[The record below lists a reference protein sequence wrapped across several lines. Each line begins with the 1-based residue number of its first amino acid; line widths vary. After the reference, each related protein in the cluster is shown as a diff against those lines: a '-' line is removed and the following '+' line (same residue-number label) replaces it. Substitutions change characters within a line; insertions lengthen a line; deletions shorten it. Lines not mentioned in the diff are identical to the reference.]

1 MKVVTLMAP
10 TTPANN
16 ISFKILLGRFLTR
29 SGDQAWDF
37 AVPLTLLKIFPDQIR
52 IAAGYYLAVKFL
64 HVLLMPRLASVIDR
78 KSRIHVAY
86 LGTIMQ
92 LVGVV
97 AGAISLFYLYT
108 LNSVETNA
116 GIILGLSGLVGSMG
130 STLMNISVG
139 NDLVPAA
146 IPASEIT
153 KFNSRM
159 RQLDLFTEVS
169 SPVAAGLL
177 LILTHPSIPLFGFVL
192 VALWNVVSFIPEML
206 ILKSIFKSSPELL
219 KEKTQTSAIS
229 KLSML
234 AKLKNGWTAFF
245 RQPVAPAVAA
255 YALLWLSVLSPH
267 GVLLTGYLKDA
278 WNMPEIVV
286 GAFRGLG
293 ALFGLLSTV
302 LFPLIVA
309 KFGLIKGSRHFI
321 LFQTAMVI
329 TALVFFWIPTQ
340 TGQYGFLI
348 FILFSRVGLY
358 GFSLGEMQI
367 RQLGIA
373 PHERGE
379 VNGFADA
386 LTGVAT
392 LVLFAFG
399 ALLPS
404 TSQFSILVAG
414 SVGFVILGASIFSL
428 WKAPKFDS
436 TDLVIY
442 K

>member
-1 MKVVTLMAP
+1 MAP
-10 TTPANN
+10 TSLANKT
-16 ISFKILLGRFLTR
+16 SFKILLGRFLTR

-37 AVPLTLLKIFPDQIR
+37 AVPLTLLKVFPDQIR
-52 IAAGYYLAVKFL
+52 IAAGYYLAVKLL

-86 LGTIMQ
+86 LGTILQ
-92 LVGVV
+92 LLGVV
-97 AGAISLFYLYT
+97 VGAVSLFNINTGSDHLYFIF
-108 LNSVETNA
+108 
-116 GIILGLSGLVGSMG
+116 IILGLAGLAGSMG

-146 IPASEIT
+146 IHPSMIT

-169 SPVAAGLL
+169 SPVLAGLL
-177 LILTHPSIPLFGFVL
+177 LIITHPSVPLFGFLL

-219 KEKTQTSAIS
+219 KEKTQTSATS

-234 AKLKNGWTAFF
+234 AKLKNGWTSFF
-245 RQPVAPAVAA
+245 RQPVAPAVGA

-278 WNMPEIVV
+278 WHLPEIVV

-293 ALFGLLSTV
+293 ALFGLLSTI
-302 LFPLIVA
+302 LFPMIVA
-309 KFGLIKGSRHFI
+309 KFGLIKGSRSFI
-321 LFQTAMVI
+321 LFQTAMVVF
-329 TALVFFWIPTQ
+329 ALIFFWIPTQ
-340 TGQYGFLI
+340 IGQYGFLM

-392 LVLFAFG
+392 LALFAFG
-399 ALLPS
+399 TLLPS

-414 SVGFVILGASIFSL
+414 SVGFVILGAVIFSS
-428 WKAPKFDS
+428 WKAPKFD
-436 TDLVIY
+436 
-442 K
+442 

>member
-1 MKVVTLMAP
+1 MNRLS
-10 TTPANN
+10 TP
-16 ISFKILLGRFLTR
+16 FKILLGRFLTR

-52 IAAGYYLAVKFL
+52 VAAGYYLAVKFL

-86 LGTIMQ
+86 LGTVLQ
-92 LVGVV
+92 LAGVLG
-97 AGAISLFYLYT
+97 GAVSLYFLFSINAAATNSVTNIIFSLFVVL
-108 LNSVETNA
+108 
-116 GIILGLSGLVGSMG
+116 GISGLVSSMG

-146 IPASEIT
+146 IPASQIT
-153 KFNSRM
+153 QFNSRM

-169 SPVAAGLL
+169 SPVVAGLL
-177 LILTHPSIPLFGFVL
+177 LIVSHPSIALFGFLL
-192 VALWNVVSFIPEML
+192 VALWNVISFIPEML
-206 ILKSIFKSSPELL
+206 ILKSIFKGAPDLL
-219 KEKTQTSAIS
+219 KEKTFTTPTSQ
-229 KLSML
+229 LSML
-234 AKLKNGWTAFF
+234 AKLKNGWAAFF
-245 RQPVAPAVAA
+245 RQPVAPAVGA

-278 WNMPEIVV
+278 WKMPEVVV

-302 LFPLIVA
+302 LFPIVVS
-309 KFGLIKGSRHFI
+309 KFGLIKGSRSFI
-321 LFQTAMVI
+321 LFQTVLLLL
-329 TALVFFWIPTQ
+329 ALGFFWIPTQ
-340 TGQYGFLI
+340 VGQYGFLI

-373 PHERGE
+373 AHERGE

-392 LVLFAFG
+392 LALFTFG
-399 ALLPS
+399 TLLPS
-404 TSQFSILVAG
+404 TSQFSILVTG
-414 SVGFVILGASIFSL
+414 SVGFVALGAIIFSL
-428 WKAPKFDS
+428 WQAPK
-436 TDLVIY
+436 LN
-442 K
+442 

>member
-1 MKVVTLMAP
+1 MAP
-10 TTPANN
+10 TTPANKTP
-16 ISFKILLGRFLTR
+16 FKILLGRFLTR

-97 AGAISLFYLYT
+97 GGALSLFYVGPSNL
-108 LNSVETNA
+108 VFIFA
-116 GIILGLSGLVGSMG
+116 VLGLSGLIGSMG

-146 IPASEIT
+146 IPTPQIT
-153 KFNSRM
+153 KFNSHM

-169 SPVAAGLL
+169 SPVVAGLL
-177 LILTHPSIPLFGFVL
+177 LIVTHPSIPLFGFLL
-192 VALWNVVSFIPEML
+192 VALWNVVSFIPEMF

-219 KEKTQTSAIS
+219 KEKTQTSPTS

-234 AKLKNGWTAFF
+234 TKLKNGWTAFF
-245 RQPVAPAVAA
+245 RQPVAPAVGA

-302 LFPLIVA
+302 LFPIIVA
-309 KFGLIKGSRHFI
+309 KFGLIKGSRSFI
-321 LFQTAMVI
+321 LFQTAMVM

-340 TGQYGFLI
+340 MGQYGFLI

-373 PHERGE
+373 AHERGE

-392 LVLFAFG
+392 LALFAFG
-399 ALLPS
+399 TLLPS
-404 TSQFSILVAG
+404 TSQFSILVSG
-414 SVGFVILGASIFSL
+414 SVGFVILGAIIFSL
-428 WKAPKFDS
+428 WKAPKFD
-436 TDLVIY
+436 
-442 K
+442 

>member
-1 MKVVTLMAP
+1 MAP
-10 TTPANN
+10 TILANN
-16 ISFKILLGRFLTR
+16 TPFKILLGRLLTR

-64 HVLLMPRLASVIDR
+64 HVLLMPRLALVIDH

-92 LVGVV
+92 LAGVV

-116 GIILGLSGLVGSMG
+116 GIDNLVFIFSVLGLSGLVGSMG

-177 LILTHPSIPLFGFVL
+177 LIVTHSSIPLFGFLL
-192 VALWNVVSFIPEML
+192 VALWNVVSFVPEMF

-219 KEKTQTSAIS
+219 KEKTKTTLTS

-245 RQPVAPAVAA
+245 RQPVAPAVGA

-278 WNMPEIVV
+278 WNMPEIVI

-302 LFPLIVA
+302 LFPIIVS
-309 KFGLIKGSRHFI
+309 KFGLIKGSRNFI
-321 LFQTAMVI
+321 LFQTVMVVF
-329 TALVFFWIPTQ
+329 ALVFFWIPTQ
-340 TGQYGFLI
+340 IGQYGFLV

-392 LVLFAFG
+392 LALFAFG
-399 ALLPS
+399 TLLPS

-414 SVGFVILGASIFSL
+414 SVGFVILGAIIFSS
-428 WKAPKFDS
+428 WKAPKFN
-436 TDLVIY
+436 
-442 K
+442 